1 MKRKKILA
9 WVLTVVLLGCLGMIA
24 PAQASEDIENAEG
37 YDIRV
42 SYGTIEDAWIGD
54 QITLYAYY
62 NNQSI
67 GSWDGKGRNVGFEV
81 LKGASLVECKVRYYH
96 DGVDIQCL
104 NAGEAVIR
112 VFVREEENGPAV
124 YSKEF
129 SISIREKPEDDSG
142 YYIEARDMEEAWF
155 SDLWVG
161 DAFSFW
167 IYTDHHRYIRSSGYV
182 EDERDLFYET
192 VSGDGSIYEIS
203 GQYIHFI
210 EPGDVRIKITCSI
223 PNTPEKIYDFHVIEK
238 PAEMEVVPV
247 MSLPLKLG
255 PFDKAFTLKD
265 QEFPMVGIIALV
277 KNVNYGNHTG
287 HLTVEGFDED
297 TSWVESYVEETH
309 REFFL
314 PAHEGGSRPALVRNH
329 VMYLGTINGALN
341 MLEFAKRPGT
351 LPYQYYVKV
360 DGKKV
365 ADFPAITIEEP
376 IITNN
381 LPDQVFAGQSLS
393 FSTELTNT
401 YYQNEKVDE
410 LLKKE
415 VYDYRDGYF
424 HHVGFRPKVEVLEG
438 NVLQSNQ
445 DYTNTLTS
453 SETLT
458 FVSSGK
464 VQLKIIYESI
474 HSTPSDE
481 YDRKSCEEEGCYDD
495 IYTPSTIVTFD
506 VQEALPEVTAS
517 VDKTLYAPNETITAT
532 ITTPGTVKK
541 AYFVSETGAGIASA
555 RNAVQNPDGTIT
567 WSHVF
572 SLASIGNRSLR
583 VYTDGV
589 DTGETVTFA
598 IRRPTT
604 PFLYSASI
612 TPSAKVQ
619 EDFTATIQTSTQVN
633 KVRLFNESGVGLAP
647 TFCTYSDQSGVRTWT
662 YVTNV
667 GSPGKRN
674 LTVKVSDGSNNW
686 IADTRSLEIWINR

>member
-9 WVLTVVLLGCLGMIA
+9 WVLTVVLLGCLGMIT
-24 PAQASEDIENAEG
+24 PAQASEDIGNAEG

-62 NNQSI
+62 NNRSI

-81 LKGASLVECKVRYYH
+81 LKGASLVECEVRYYH

-142 YYIEARDMEEAWF
+142 FYMEARDMEEAWF

-161 DAFSFW
+161 DAFNFW
-167 IYTDHHRYIRSSGYV
+167 MYTKHPFHPAVHSV
-182 EDERDLFYET
+182 DEYNATLSAET
-192 VSGDGSIYEIS
+192 LSGDGSILEVTGRRIR
-203 GQYIHFI
+203 FI
-210 EPGDVRIKITCSI
+210 KPGDVRVKIICSI

-255 PFDKAFTLKD
+255 PVDKAFEVRDENLMGTG
-265 QEFPMVGIIALV
+265 VIALI
-277 KNVNYGNHTG
+277 KNVNYWGGDCN
-287 HLTVEGFDED
+287 LTVEDCDE
-297 TSWVESYVEETH
+297 TETH
-309 REFFL
+309 AIERYVREINKQYFICF
-314 PAHEGGSRPALVRNH
+314 HEGGSAAPTIRNH
-329 VMYLGTINGALN
+329 VMYLATCHGALN
-341 MLEFAKRPGT
+341 YLEFAKRPGT
-351 LPYQYYVKV
+351 LPFDYYVQV
-360 DGKKV
+360 NGEKV
-365 ADFPAITIEEP
+365 ADFPDIIIEEP

-401 YYQNEKVDE
+401 YYQNEKVDQ
-410 LLKKE
+410 LLKQGH
-415 VYDYRDGYF
+415 DDYF
-424 HHVGFRPKVEVLEG
+424 HHIGFRPKVEVLEG

-458 FVSSGK
+458 FVSPGK
-464 VQLKIIYESI
+464 VQLKITYECI
-474 HSTPSDE
+474 HSTVNE
-481 YDRKSCEEEGCYDD
+481 EMNKICEKEGCHDD

-506 VQEALPEVTAS
+506 VQEAPPEVTAS

-598 IRRPTT
+598 VRRPTT

-612 TPSAKVQ
+612 APSAKVQ

-633 KVRLFNESGVGLAP
+633 KVRLFNENGVGLAP
-647 TFCTYSDQSGVRTWT
+647 TFCTYSDQNGVRTWT